1 MINRL
6 PAIALVLTLLC
17 TNAATATI
25 MPEGGNTYPADLKLL
40 QAKQLGVNQAVYPGL
55 NQNLNQKVNLGFNQ
69 AVYTGLNKILHG
81 SDTVIKRSSS
91 VLMPY
96 NRLID
101 AAGRIIRYGDADY
114 ENHTLDVKVIPGT
127 VYIVVE
133 DRYGIAVIDT
143 QKHRVNARYAFPK
156 DNTRKTFM
164 STYSGL
170 KVIKEDGAI
179 HIFWSASSSANKPS
193 YIMDATFV
201 PGKISILNAFVIRAV
216 NCPIALPNEIAFSNE
231 SGKKYLYVTLNGNNQ
246 LAKISMATGLRV
258 YTVET
263 GNAPYGVCLADG
275 KVFVSNWAGPVPDF
289 DNQLETAGVPYGNA
303 YTSISTGAVSRG
315 SVSVFNA
322 RTGKLLSEIETGLH
336 PNAIICNSSG
346 TYVYVASANS
356 DEVTVINTEKL
367 AVSEHISVALAGGQ
381 DKFIG
386 DSPDALAIND
396 AGKLLY
402 VANGLDN
409 AIAVVKLGKYAA
421 DQSDLLKSQISGFIP
436 TEAYPGGLALDH
448 NTLFVCNLEGNGA
461 NISNRQ
467 LSAEKRASGL
477 PFTDESGTSVVAYNS
492 HHQMASLSMIRLPD
506 DQTLKVYTTRTRKLN
521 FIFREEAAK
530 LLPRANQPAV
540 PMPERIG
547 EPSVFKHVVYI
558 IKENRTYDQVLGDMP
573 EGNGA
578 KALCIFGQKIT
589 PNQHQLARDFVLLD
603 NYYASGKCSAEGH
616 QWTDAGM
623 VTDYIEKNV
632 RAWFRSYP
640 HVQNDALVY
649 DSNGFIWNQAL
660 DHGKTVRIYGEASV
674 PVLDYELSSQ
684 QIYTEYQQGKPL
696 VFTNTSTIS
705 RVRPILSELYPGSDE
720 LKITDQIRADAFIT
734 ELKQTENQPGDAFPE
749 LSLMA
754 LSGDHTQGTR
764 PGLPTPRAM
773 VADNDLA
780 LGRIIEAITKSR
792 FWQNTVIFVTED
804 DSQAGWDHVSAYR
817 TTGFVI
823 SPYSKLQHSITKN
836 YNQVSMLRSV
846 EQILG
851 IPPMNIMDATAEPM
865 FNCFGKTASFA
876 GFIHQP
882 NQISINERNPAIAL
896 LSGKSLKYALESLR
910 PEYNHLDGGSDQML
924 NKIVW
929 FSVKGNLPYPAR
941 FSGKDHDD

>member
-1 MINRL
+1 MINPL
-6 PAIALVLTLLC
+6 PAIAIILTQLGTL
-17 TNAATATI
+17 AATASI
-25 MPEGGNTYPADLKLL
+25 QPAASSSYLADFSAH
-40 QAKQLGVNQAVYPGL
+40 QIRRPGVY
-55 NQNLNQKVNLGFNQ
+55 QNLSQVLEKSPSL
-69 AVYTGLNKILHG
+69 APLS
-81 SDTVIKRSSS
+81 SDSGTKQHAPIV
-91 VLMPY
+91 MPY

-101 AAGRIIRYGDADY
+101 AAGRVIRYGDADY
-114 ENHTLDVKVIPGT
+114 ENHTLDVKLIPGT
-127 VYIVVE
+127 VFVVVE

-143 QKHRVNARYAFPK
+143 RNHRVNARYLFPK
-156 DNTRKTFM
+156 DAARKTLM

-179 HIFWSASSSANKPS
+179 HIFWGASSTPNKPS
-193 YIMDATFV
+193 FIMEATFV
-201 PGKISILNAFVIRAV
+201 PGRISILNAFMIRAV
-216 NCPIALPNEIAFSNE
+216 NCPIALPNEIALSTE
-231 SGKKYLYVTLNGNNQ
+231 SGKKYLYVALNGNNQ
-246 LAKISMATGLRV
+246 LVKISMATGLRI

-263 GNAPYGVCLADG
+263 GNAPYGVCLAEG
-275 KVFVSNWAGPVPDF
+275 KVFVSNWAGPVPDLA
-289 DNQLETAGVPYGNA
+289 NQVETAGVPYGNA
-303 YTSISTGAVSRG
+303 YTAISTGAVSRG
-315 SVSVFNA
+315 SISVFNA

-336 PNAIICNSSG
+336 PNDIISNSSG
-346 TYVYVASANS
+346 KFVYVACANS

-367 AVSEHISVALAGGQ
+367 AVSERISVALSVKKN
-381 DKFIG
+381 KFIG

-396 AGKLLY
+396 TGKLLY

-409 AIAVVKLGKYAA
+409 AVAVVKLGKYAA
-421 DQSDLLKSQISGFIP
+421 DKSDLLASKISGFIP
-436 TEAYPGGLALDH
+436 TEAYPGGLAIND
-448 NTLFVCNLEGNGA
+448 TYLFVCNIEGNGA

-467 LSAEKRASGL
+467 LSAEKRSSGL
-477 PFTDESGTSVVAYNS
+477 PFTDESGTSLVAYNS
-492 HHQMASLSMIRLPD
+492 HHQLASLSMIRLPD
-506 DQTLKVYTTRTRKLN
+506 DETLEAYTARTRKLN
-521 FIFREEAAK
+521 FVYRQEVAR

-547 EPSVFKHVVYI
+547 EPSLFKHVVYI

-578 KALCIFGQKIT
+578 KALCIFGQQIT
-589 PNQHQLARDFVLLD
+589 PNQHQLARDFLLLD

-640 HVQNDALVY
+640 HVQNDAMVY
-649 DSNGFIWNQAL
+649 DNNGFIWNQAL
-660 DHGKTVRIYGEASV
+660 DHGKTVRIYGEASA
-674 PVLDYELSSQ
+674 PVLDYELTSE

-696 VFTNTSTIS
+696 AFTNTSTIS
-705 RVRPILSELYPGSDE
+705 RVRPILSERYPGSDE

-734 ELKQTENQPGDAFPE
+734 ELKEAEDHPGDVFPE
-749 LSLMA
+749 LSVMA

-780 LGRIIEAITKSR
+780 LGRIVEAITKSR

-823 SPYSKLQHSITKN
+823 SPYSKLQHSITRN

-865 FNCFGKTASFA
+865 FDCFSKTPSLG
-876 GFIHQP
+876 GFMHRQ
-882 NQISINERNPAIAL
+882 NETSINERNPEITH
-896 LSGKSLKYALESLR
+896 LSGKALKYALESSK

-941 FSGKDHDD
+941 FSGKDQDN